1 MSTRTRSLRGARWV
15 RAALATIAF
24 GSVAAHA
31 APAQADQE
39 KTVQWNENW
48 PRVHLVE
55 VGAIVALTIGSIELS
70 LVKPPDHAKWTGGI
84 LFDDG
89 ARKLFRSDSAKTQ
102 EFAAVWSDNL
112 YHGMVLA
119 PYIIDNYIVA
129 LGVHQNADVALQMT
143 LINLQSLGL
152 SGVISLGAERTVG
165 RARPYTAEC
174 SGPNRADKVGFNHC
188 DGVGEFE
195 DFYSGHAAAAFTM
208 AGLTCVHHQHLPL
221 YGGGL
226 PDAMACIVMTSLATT
241 TGIMRLVADRHYASD
256 VLLGTAIGVL
266 NGYVLPSWLHYGFG
280 DSRKGVSTVM
290 KTSYGYVAPVPQ
302 VYKGGGGLGLAG
314 VF

>member
-1 MSTRTRSLRGARWV
+1 MRAHKHYARALLAG
-15 RAALATIAF
+15 AALLGTL
-24 GSVAAHA
+24 SQT
-31 APAQADQE
+31 APAHADQE

-55 VGAIVALTIGSIELS
+55 VGAIVALTVGSIELS
-70 LVKPPDHAKWTGGI
+70 LVKPPDHANWSGGI

-89 ARKLFRSDSAKTQ
+89 ARKFFKSDSAKTQ
-102 EFAAVWSDNL
+102 EFAATWSDNF

-119 PYIIDNYIVA
+119 PYVIDNYIVA

-174 SGPNRADKVGFNHC
+174 SGPTRADKVGFNHC

-195 DFYSGHAAAAFTM
+195 SFYSGHAAAAFTM

-226 PDAMACIVMTSLATT
+226 PDAMACIVMVSLATT
-241 TGIMRLVADRHYASD
+241 TGVMRMVADRHYASD
-256 VLLGTAIGVL
+256 VLIGTTIGII

-280 DSRKGVSTVM
+280 DSKKRVSTVIQ
-290 KTSYGYVAPVPQ
+290 TSFGYVAPVPQ
-302 VYKGGGGLGLAG
+302 IYQGGAGLGMAG